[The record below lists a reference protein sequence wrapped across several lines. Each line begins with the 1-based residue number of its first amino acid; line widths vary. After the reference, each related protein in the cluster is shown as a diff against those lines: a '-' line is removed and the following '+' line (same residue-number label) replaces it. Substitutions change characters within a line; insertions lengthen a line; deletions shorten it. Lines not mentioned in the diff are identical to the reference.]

1 MSPAFGRG
9 RPLALVVDD
18 SRASRSA
25 MHRILA
31 SVGFDVLEAEHG
43 VDALRLMHAEGAI
56 EFVLVDWHM
65 PVMDGLALIQ
75 ALRKE
80 PRWAS
85 LPIVMVSAEVD
96 QKQIARAVLA
106 GADEYVMKP
115 FDGPMLIGKL
125 RLLGVVLPVDLEAGL
140 R

>member
-1 MSPAFGRG
+1 MNPTVGGG

-25 MHRILA
+25 LQRILA
-31 SVGFDVLEAEHG
+31 KVGFDVLEAEHG
-43 VDALRLMHAEGAI
+43 GHALAVMHAEGAI
-56 EFVLVDWHM
+56 ELVVVDWHM
-65 PVMDGLALIQ
+65 PVMDGLTLIQ
-75 ALRKE
+75 TIRKE
-80 PRWAS
+80 QRWVT

-125 RLLGVVLPVDLEAGL
+125 RLLGIALPVDLDAGL

>member
-1 MSPAFGRG
+1 MNPIVGRG

-18 SRASRSA
+18 SSASRSA
-25 MHRILA
+25 LHRILA
-31 SVGFDVLEAEHG
+31 GVGFDVLEAEHG
-43 VDALRLMHAEGAI
+43 GHALTLMRAEGAI
-56 EFVLVDWHM
+56 ELVVVDWHM
-65 PVMDGLALIQ
+65 PVMDGVTLIQ
-75 ALRKE
+75 TIRKE
-80 PRWAS
+80 QRWAM

-96 QKQIARAVLA
+96 QRQISRAVLA

>member
-1 MSPAFGRG
+1 MSPNGGRG

-25 MHRILA
+25 LHRILA
-31 SVGFDVLEAEHG
+31 NVGFDVLEAEHG
-43 VDALRLMHAEGAI
+43 GRALTLMHAERAI
-56 EFVLVDWHM
+56 ELVLVDWHM
-65 PVMDGLALIQ
+65 PVMDGVALIQ
-75 ALRKE
+75 AIRKE
-80 PRWAS
+80 QRWAM

-96 QKQIARAVLA
+96 QKQIARAVFA

-125 RLLGVVLPVDLEAGL
+125 RLLGIALPVDLDAGL

>member
-1 MSPAFGRG
+1 MSPPVWRG

-25 MHRILA
+25 LRRILTN
-31 SVGFDVLEAEHG
+31 VGFEVLEAEHG
-43 VDALRLMHAEGAI
+43 GHALTLLHAEGAI
-56 EFVLVDWHM
+56 ELVLVDWHM
-65 PVMDGLALIQ
+65 PVMDGVTLIQ
-75 ALRKE
+75 AIRKE
-80 PRWAS
+80 PRWAT

-96 QKQIARAVLA
+96 QKRIARAVLA

-125 RLLGVVLPVDLEAGL
+125 RLLGMALPVDSEAGL